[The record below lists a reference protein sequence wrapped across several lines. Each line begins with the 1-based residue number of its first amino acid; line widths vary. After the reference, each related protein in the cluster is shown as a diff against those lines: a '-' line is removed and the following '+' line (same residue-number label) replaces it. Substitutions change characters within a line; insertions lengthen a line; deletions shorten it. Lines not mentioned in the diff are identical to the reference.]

1 MKKIKIIAEV
11 GVNHNGRISLAK
23 KLIKHAKNAGAD
35 FVKFQ
40 SFVSDKLVT
49 DKANKAKYQ
58 KKFDNK
64 ESQKEMLKKYELSL
78 SQLLILKKFSKKVGI
93 KFMLSVFDVKS
104 LNNLRLLK
112 LDIVKIPSGELNNF
126 ELLERIVKYNLEI
139 ILSTGMSNYNEISKT
154 VNYLKKKIK
163 KKITI
168 LHCISSYPTKPQDVQ
183 INNILTI
190 KKKFK
195 TEIGF
200 SDHTDSY
207 EAAVAATVLGA
218 SVIEKHLTIN
228 RRMKGPD
235 HSSSLD
241 PKQFLHFVKSIRNT
255 EKIIIKK
262 SYKISLDEIQN
273 SKIVKKS
280 IVAKIRI
287 KKGEK
292 FTRNNITTKR
302 PDNGISASNWFK
314 VLNKTAKKNF
324 EIDDKI
330 KL

>member
-126 ELLERIVKYNLEI
+126 KLLERIVKYNLEI

-183 INNILTI
+183 INSILTI

>member
-1 MKKIKIIAEV
+1 
-11 GVNHNGRISLAK
+11 
-23 KLIKHAKNAGAD
+23 
-35 FVKFQ
+35 
-40 SFVSDKLVT
+40 
-49 DKANKAKYQ
+49 
-58 KKFDNK
+58 
-64 ESQKEMLKKYELSL
+64 
-78 SQLLILKKFSKKVGI
+78 
-93 KFMLSVFDVKS
+93 
-104 LNNLRLLK
+104 
-112 LDIVKIPSGELNNF
+112 
-126 ELLERIVKYNLEI
+126 
-139 ILSTGMSNYNEISKT
+139 
-154 VNYLKKKIK
+154 
-163 KKITI
+163 
-168 LHCISSYPTKPQDVQ
+168 
-183 INNILTI
+183 
-190 KKKFK
+190 
-195 TEIGF
+195 
-200 SDHTDSY
+200 
-207 EAAVAATVLGA
+207 
-218 SVIEKHLTIN
+218 
-228 RRMKGPD
+228 MKGPD

-262 SYKISLDEIQN
+262 NYKISLDELQN

>member
-126 ELLERIVKYNLEI
+126 ELN
-139 ILSTGMSNYNEISKT
+139 
-154 VNYLKKKIK
+154 
-163 KKITI
+163 
-168 LHCISSYPTKPQDVQ
+168 
-183 INNILTI
+183 
-190 KKKFK
+190 
-195 TEIGF
+195 
-200 SDHTDSY
+200 
-207 EAAVAATVLGA
+207 
-218 SVIEKHLTIN
+218 
-228 RRMKGPD
+228 
-235 HSSSLD
+235 HSSVL
-241 PKQFLHFVKSIRNT
+241 L
-255 EKIIIKK
+255 IK
-262 SYKISLDEIQN
+262 
-273 SKIVKKS
+273 
-280 IVAKIRI
+280 
-287 KKGEK
+287 
-292 FTRNNITTKR
+292 
-302 PDNGISASNWFK
+302 
-314 VLNKTAKKNF
+314 
-324 EIDDKI
+324 
-330 KL
+330 